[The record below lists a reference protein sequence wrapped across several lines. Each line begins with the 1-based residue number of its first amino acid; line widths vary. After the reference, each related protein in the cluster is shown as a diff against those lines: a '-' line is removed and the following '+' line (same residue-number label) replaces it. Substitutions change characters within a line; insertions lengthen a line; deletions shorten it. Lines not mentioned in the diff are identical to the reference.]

1 MNRKKKKE
9 KPNINDF
16 PADLRMIIYAA
27 IQAGQTDLASEL
39 IGNYLKR
46 GENYEENN
54 NKRSLEKTS

>member
-1 MNRKKKKE
+1 MNRKKK

-39 IGNYLKR
+39 IGSYLK
-46 GENYEENN
+46 G
-54 NKRSLEKTS
+54 SEKNAEQKITVEQTRHD